1 MKSLIPMVLTACFA
15 APLLAGDSSVPPR
28 EVRVIALSGSAH
40 ERGLQHGRLL
50 RVEIA
55 RLVDLWKAELR
66 GASADPDALIRRFL
80 AETNFLPAI
89 RTWTPDL
96 LDEVRGIAEGS
107 GQPFDTILAFQLVDE
122 LWVYL
127 DRPAANHCSSLGV
140 AASPA
145 HPAFVAQNMDLE
157 SFRDGYQV
165 VLRIAA
171 TGSAPEQLVFSSA
184 GLIGVNGVNRRSVA
198 IAANTLIQLTAS
210 PDGLPVAFVVRGVLA
225 QADGVAALAFLRNVK
240 HASGQNYV
248 LGVGD
253 RVFDLEASA
262 GKVVEL
268 RPAAGGTVVYHTNHP
283 LQNDDVKPWHRAMA
297 QVRAAAGSGK
307 GSSETRLESLG
318 RRLGRGAGEIDAD
331 VIKETLRSKDSASY
345 PVCRAVKAG
354 SEVFTFGATVMTLS
368 GRPSLEV
375 TMGPPDANPFV
386 RLSFSEEIET
396 P

>member
-1 MKSLIPMVLTACFA
+1 MKSLISLALTACFA
-15 APLLAGDSSVPPR
+15 AALQGGAPTASPR
-28 EVRVIALSGSAH
+28 QVRVVALSGSGH

-50 RVEIA
+50 RAEIA
-55 RLVDLWKAELR
+55 RLVELWKADLR

-80 AETNFLPAI
+80 AETNFQPAI
-89 RTWTPDL
+89 RKWTPDL
-96 LDEVRGIAEGS
+96 LNEVRGIAEGS
-107 GQPFDTILAFQLVDE
+107 GQPFDTILAFQLLDE

-140 AASPA
+140 TGSPA

-184 GLIGVNGVNRRSVA
+184 GLIGANGVNRSSVA
-198 IAANTLIQLTAS
+198 IAANTLMQLTAS

-225 QADGVAALAFLRNVK
+225 QTDGGAALAFLREVK

-262 GKVVEL
+262 GKVVEF
-268 RPAAGGTVVYHTNHP
+268 RPTADGRVVYHTNHP
-283 LQNDDVKPWHRAMA
+283 LLNDDIKPWHRVLA
-297 QVRAAAGSGK
+297 QVRAAAGGGK
-307 GSSETRLESLG
+307 GSSETRLDSLATRLG
-318 RRLGRGAGEIDAD
+318 RRAGEIDAE
-331 VIKETLRSKDSASY
+331 VIKETLRSKDSTSY

-368 GRPSLEV
+368 GSPSLEV

-386 RLSFSEEIET
+386 RLSFSEQVVT